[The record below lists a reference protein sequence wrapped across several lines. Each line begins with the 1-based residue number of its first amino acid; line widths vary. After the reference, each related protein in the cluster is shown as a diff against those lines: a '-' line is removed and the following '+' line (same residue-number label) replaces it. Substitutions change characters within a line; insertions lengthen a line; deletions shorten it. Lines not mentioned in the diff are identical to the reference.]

1 MNQREAR
8 FEPASDSEQ
17 LELLNNQNIIITAP
31 SLDPTQNVSGVSTVV
46 QFIIENNKE
55 RKYQHFQIG
64 KTDRE
69 SGGVLQR
76 LWRIWRCYGE
86 WKTQLSSTAYETSL
100 RRLRKRN
107 VAKATTKTKRHFV
120 TTKTIIHY
128 SFPLSAPSI
137 LRDPWF
143 MHYALKK
150 GYKMVVHVHG
160 GLFLTAPRIP
170 FLLERILKWVFSWD
184 VPFIVLSEGEKEI
197 LEKRFG
203 AKRVEVLPN
212 CPDAPKGNDTQSEI
226 ATIRGCATT
235 IHEHGSLRYG
245 AGAYDNGNELR
256 EARLEPASVTSDLNL
271 EPTCEASALNQ
282 RRALILGYLG
292 RIEPNKGMTEL
303 LEALKICKAEGMKF
317 KVRFAG
323 KEQTEGEYLPK
334 FKEALG
340 ENFEYCGLVSGESK
354 REFLDSLDVFV
365 MPTYFEGLP
374 MSLLETMSYG
384 AVPVVTKVGSIP
396 TVVKD
401 CENGLFVKVKDVESI
416 CEALKKLDDDRSLL
430 AKMSVEA
437 RKTIQENFSATKY
450 VERLNA
456 IYAQA

>member
-8 FEPASDSEQ
+8 FEPASDSER
-17 LELLNNQNIIITAP
+17 LELLKQQNIIITAP

-46 QFIIENNKE
+46 QFIIDNNKE
-55 RKYQHFQIG
+55 REYQHFQIG
-64 KTDRE
+64 KTDKE

-76 LWRIWRCYGE
+76 LLRIWKCYGE
-86 WKTQLSSTAYETSL
+86 W
-100 RRLRKRN
+100 RLTLTGTDKEDNQDNKDNLKSKQREDR
-107 VAKATTKTKRHFV
+107 
-120 TTKTIIHY
+120 KTIIHY

-137 LRDPWF
+137 MRDPWF
-143 MHYALKK
+143 MHYALKR

-170 FLLERILKWVFSWD
+170 FLLERILKWVFSWN

-197 LEKRFG
+197 LQTRFG

-212 CPDAPKGNDTQSEI
+212 CPSVPLLTPSIESS
-226 ATIRGCATT
+226 RE
-235 IHEHGSLRYG
+235 HELSSRRL
-245 AGAYDNGNELR
+245 LR
-256 EARLEPASVTSDLNL
+256 EARLEPAKHPSLT
-271 EPTCEASALNQ
+271 
-282 RRALILGYLG
+282 LGYLG

-303 LEALKICKAEGMKF
+303 LEALKICKAEGRKF

-334 FKEALG
+334 FEEALG
-340 ENFEYCGLVSGESK
+340 EDFEYCGLVSGESK

-384 AVPVVTKVGSIP
+384 AVPVVTQVGSIP

-401 CENGLFVKVKDVESI
+401 GENGLFVKVKDVDSI

-430 AKMSVEA
+430 IKMSDEA

-450 VERLNA
+450 VERLNE
-456 IYAQA
+456 IYAGL

>member
-1 MNQREAR
+1 MRLNQREAR
-8 FEPASDSEQ
+8 FEPASDSER
-17 LELLNNQNIIITAP
+17 LEPMNHQTIIITAP

-55 RKYQHFQIG
+55 REYQHFQIG
-64 KTDRE
+64 KTDKE
-69 SGGVLQR
+69 SGGAMRR
-76 LWRIWRCYGE
+76 LLRIWRNYNE
-86 WKTQLSSTAYETSL
+86 W
-100 RRLRKRN
+100 RKILTEADKEDNQDNKDNLKSKQRED
-107 VAKATTKTKRHFV
+107 R
-120 TTKTIIHY
+120 KTIIHY

-143 MHYALKK
+143 MHYALKR

-184 VPFIVLSEGEKEI
+184 VPFIVLSEGEKKI
-197 LEKRFG
+197 LQTRFG

-212 CPDAPKGNDTQSEI
+212 CPDAPKGNETQSEI

-245 AGAYDNGNELR
+245 AGAYDNLELLNQR
-256 EARLEPASVTSDLNL
+256 SALNSLNYEASAEVLNHRKARLEPAKRPSLT
-271 EPTCEASALNQ
+271 
-282 RRALILGYLG
+282 LGYLG

-303 LEALKICKAEGMKF
+303 LEALKKCKAEGRGF
-317 KVRFAG
+317 KVRFVG

-334 FKEALG
+334 FEEALG
-340 ENFEYCGLVSGESK
+340 ENFEYCGLVSGETK

-401 CENGLFVKVKDVESI
+401 GENGLFVKVKDADSI
-416 CEALKKLDDDRSLL
+416 CKALKKLDDDRSLL

-450 VERLNA
+450 VERLNE
-456 IYAQA
+456 IYAGL

>member
-1 MNQREAR
+1 MKQ
-8 FEPASDSEQ
+8 
-17 LELLNNQNIIITAP
+17 QNIIITAP

-46 QFIIENNKE
+46 QFIIDNNKE
-55 RKYQHFQIG
+55 REYQHFQIG

-69 SGGVLQR
+69 SGGAMRR
-76 LWRIWRCYGE
+76 LLRIWRNYNE
-86 WKTQLSSTAYETSL
+86 W
-100 RRLRKRN
+100 RKILTGADKEDNQDNLKSKQRED
-107 VAKATTKTKRHFV
+107 R
-120 TTKTIIHY
+120 KTIIHY

-226 ATIRGCATT
+226 ATI
-235 IHEHGSLRYG
+235 HSLDYEKGSNNK
-245 AGAYDNGNELR
+245 DNMDNKDNINPLNSLNLELFNF
-256 EARLEPASVTSDLNL
+256 EPASVTSDLNL

-303 LEALKICKAEGMKF
+303 LAALKKLKAEGIRF
-317 KVRFAG
+317 KARFAG

-340 ENFEYCGLVSGESK
+340 DDFEYCGLVSGETK
-354 REFLDSLDVFV
+354 REFLDSFDVFV

-401 CENGLFVKVKDVESI
+401 GENGLFVKVKDADSI

-450 VERLNA
+450 VERLNE
-456 IYAQA
+456 IYAGL